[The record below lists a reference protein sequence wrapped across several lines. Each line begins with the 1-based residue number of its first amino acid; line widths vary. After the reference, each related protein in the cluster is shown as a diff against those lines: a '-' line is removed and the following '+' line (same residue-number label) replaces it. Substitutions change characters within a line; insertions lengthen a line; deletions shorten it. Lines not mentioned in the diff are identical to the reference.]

1 MIELKSINAGY
12 KSKTVLHNVS
22 VSFSKASLTCIIGEN
37 GSGKSTLL
45 KTIAGILPAKSGDII
60 IDGQNA
66 SNLSRKD
73 VAKKISYLSQFN
85 RTSDMTVAQT
95 VLHGRFAHLNYPRV
109 YSAEDKK
116 IASDCME
123 QLGISELANIPLS
136 ELSGGMQQNTYIAM
150 ALAGRSDY
158 ILLDEPTSYLDVSNK
173 FRLMHTLKALCSQG
187 KGIVAVMH
195 DLTLALQFADNI
207 VVVHSNGSLTK
218 LSTEQLFTSDIIPN
232 TFGVKIGR
240 HTIEN
245 EHIYYLYQ
253 TKNKHL

>member
-1 MIELKSINAGY
+1 
-12 KSKTVLHNVS
+12 
-22 VSFSKASLTCIIGEN
+22 
-37 GSGKSTLL
+37 
-45 KTIAGILPAKSGDII
+45 
-60 IDGQNA
+60 
-66 SNLSRKD
+66 
-73 VAKKISYLSQFN
+73 
-85 RTSDMTVAQT
+85 MTVAQT